1 MKTRSKATI
10 AVAAVALIAT
20 TSLPAFA
27 ADAPVYVEAV
37 APGASLQVLATAGD
51 VVNGYQIAGIPDG
64 TGAFKSGNSV
74 KILMNHEIGYS
85 TTSATMARAGG
96 DASGATVTEF
106 TMNPVTQKLTN
117 AREFLT
123 SALFYNYAT
132 KTYSSTPAAPV
143 GATEKDS
150 YGTPQH
156 TKFLN
161 RFCSASLAPAGRFS
175 YVDPKTKKAFGIKD
189 AVFLTGEE
197 GGDESRGFA
206 VNAAGQLAQIPGL
219 GLASWETFVAAPTGT
234 KTTALFGNEDG
245 SATDSQLWLYQGTKT
260 NTGTW
265 FQRAGLGNGKT
276 YVMNIGGFKTE
287 AEFRAQ
293 VGKGKETS
301 ISFASVDA
309 SVNGVAQNKAAA
321 LVGTSLARVED
332 GAFDPNDARNYY
344 FVTTESNGDKAATA
358 LDPNNKLVTKRDG
371 GALWKLR
378 LTDAKNP
385 ALGGKITMLL
395 DGSEAPYMNKPDNI
409 EVDGFGNILIQE
421 DPGNNPQIER
431 MFAYRIADGKIA
443 VVSQFNNKMFS
454 KAAADASFITEDEEQ
469 SGVVNVTSLLRKS
482 KTDKNSYYVLNAQVH
497 ATGAALLKARPDI
510 TNVDEQTVLGRAIE
524 AGQVYILTIS
534 DWSAVYGK

>member
-1 MKTRSKATI
+1 MKTRSKAAC

-51 VVNGYQIAGIPDG
+51 VINGYQIAGIPDG
-64 TGAFKSGNSV
+64 TGAFKTGNSV

-85 TTSATMARAGG
+85 TTSASMARAGG
-96 DASGATVTEF
+96 DATGATVTEF
-106 TMNPVTQKLTN
+106 TMNPTTQKLTN

-132 KTYSSTPAAPV
+132 KAYSSTPSAPT

-161 RFCSASLAPAGRFS
+161 RFCSASLAPAGRFA

-234 KTTALFGNEDG
+234 RTTALFGNEDG

-265 FQRAGLGNGKT
+265 FQRAGLTNGKT

-293 VGKGKETS
+293 VGKGKETAVT
-301 ISFASVDA
+301 FASVDA

-344 FVTTESNGDKAATA
+344 FVTTESNGDKGATA

-385 ALGGKITMLL
+385 ALGGTITMLL
-395 DGSEAPYMNKPDNI
+395 NGSEAPYMNKPDNI
-409 EVDGFGNILIQE
+409 EVDGYGNILIEE
-421 DPGNNPQIER
+421 DPGNNPQLER
-431 MFAYRIADGKIA
+431 MFAYRIADGK
-443 VVSQFNNKMFS
+443 VVVLTQFKDKMFS
-454 KAAADASFITEDEEQ
+454 KASGDASFITEDEEQ
-469 SGVVNVTSLLRKS
+469 SGVLNVTSLLRKS
-482 KTDKNSYYVLNAQVH
+482 KSDKNSYYILNAQVH

-510 TNVDEQTVLGRAIE
+510 TNVDEQTVLARAIE
-524 AGQVYILTIS
+524 AGQVYILTIP

>member
-1 MKTRSKATI
+1 MKTRSKATV

-27 ADAPVYVEAV
+27 AEAPAYVQAV
-37 APGASLQVLATAGD
+37 ANGASLKVLATAGD
-51 VVNGYQIAGIPDG
+51 VIDGYQIAGIPDG

-85 TTSATMARAGG
+85 TTSASMARAGG
-96 DASGATVTEF
+96 DAYGATVTEF
-106 TMNPVTQKLTN
+106 TMNPTTQKLTT

-132 KTYSSTPAAPV
+132 KTYSSTPAAPA

-175 YVDPKTKKAFGIKD
+175 FVDPKTKKAYGIKD

-245 SATDSQLWLYQGTKT
+245 SATDSQLWLYQGSKT

-265 FQRAGLGNGKT
+265 FQRAGLANGKT

-287 AEFRAQ
+287 ADFRAQ

-301 ISFASVDA
+301 VSFAAVDA
-309 SVNGVAQNKAAA
+309 TVNGVAQNKAAA

-378 LTDAKNP
+378 LTDARNP

-409 EVDGFGNILIQE
+409 EVDGYGNILIQE
-421 DPGNNPQIER
+421 DPGNNAQIER

-443 VVSQFNNKMFS
+443 VVSQFNDKMFS

-469 SGVVNVTSLLRKS
+469 SGVVNVTSLLRKN
-482 KTDKNSYYVLNAQVH
+482 KTDKNFYYVLNAQVH

-510 TNVDEQTVLGRAIE
+510 TNADEQTVLARAIE
-524 AGQVYILTIS
+524 AGQVYLLTIA

>member
-1 MKTRSKATI
+1 MKTRSKATVV
-10 AVAAVALIAT
+10 VAAVALVAT
-20 TSLPAFA
+20 TSLPALA
-27 ADAPVYVEAV
+27 ADAPVYVQAV

-51 VVNGYQIAGIPDG
+51 VINGYQIAGIPDG
-64 TGAFKSGNSV
+64 TGAFKSGNTV
-74 KILMNHEIGYS
+74 KILMNHEIGYNA
-85 TTSATMARAGG
+85 TSASMARAGG
-96 DASGATVTEF
+96 DAAGATITEF
-106 TMNPVTQKLTN
+106 TMNPTTQKLTN

-123 SALFYNYAT
+123 SALFYNYST
-132 KTYSSTPAAPV
+132 KTFSATASAPT

-175 YVDPKTKKAFGIKD
+175 YVDPKTKKAYGIKD

-260 NTGTW
+260 NAGAW
-265 FQRAGLGNGKT
+265 YQRAGLTNGKT

-287 AEFRAQ
+287 AEFRTQ
-293 VGKGKETS
+293 VGKGKETA
-301 ISFASVDA
+301 ISFATVDA

-344 FVTTESNGDKAATA
+344 FVTTESNGNKAATA
-358 LDPNNKLVTKRDG
+358 LDPYNKLVTKRDG

-409 EVDGFGNILIQE
+409 EVDSFGNILIEE
-421 DPGNNPQIER
+421 DPGNNPQVER

-443 VVSQFNNKMFS
+443 VLTQFNEKMFS
-454 KAAADASFITEDEEQ
+454 KAAGDASFITEDEEQ
-469 SGVVNVTSLLRKS
+469 SGVVNVTSLLRKG
-482 KTDKNSYYVLNAQVH
+482 KTDKNSYYLLNAQVH

-510 TNVDEQTVLGRAIE
+510 TNADEQTVLGRALE
-524 AGQVYILTIS
+524 AGQVYVLTIP

>member
-1 MKTRSKATI
+1 MKTRSKATV

-27 ADAPVYVEAV
+27 AEAPAYVQAV
-37 APGASLQVLATAGD
+37 ANGASLKVLATAGD
-51 VVNGYQIAGIPDG
+51 VIDGYQIAGIPDG

-85 TTSATMARAGG
+85 STSASMARAGG
-96 DASGATVTEF
+96 DAYGATVTEF
-106 TMNPVTQKLTN
+106 TMNPTTQKLTT

-132 KTYSSTPAAPV
+132 KTYSSTPAAPA

-175 YVDPKTKKAFGIKD
+175 FVVPKTQKAYGIKD

-245 SATDSQLWLYQGTKT
+245 SATDSQLWLYQGSKT

-265 FQRAGLGNGKT
+265 FQRAGLANGKT

-287 AEFRAQ
+287 ADFRAQ

-301 ISFASVDA
+301 VSFAAVDA
-309 SVNGVAQNKAAA
+309 TVNGVAQNKAAA

-409 EVDGFGNILIQE
+409 EVDGYGNILIQE

-443 VVSQFNNKMFS
+443 IVSQFNDKMFS
-454 KAAADASFITEDEEQ
+454 KTAADASFITEDEEQ
-469 SGVVNVTSLLRKS
+469 SGVVNVTSLLRKN
-482 KTDKNSYYVLNAQVH
+482 KTDKNFYYVLNAQVH

-510 TNVDEQTVLGRAIE
+510 TNADEQTVLARAIE
-524 AGQVYILTIS
+524 AGQVYLLTIA

>member
-1 MKTRSKATI
+1 MKTRSKAAC

-27 ADAPVYVEAV
+27 ADAPVYVQAV

-51 VVNGYQIAGIPDG
+51 VLNGYQIAGIPDG

-85 TTSATMARAGG
+85 TTSASMARAGG
-96 DASGATVTEF
+96 DATGATVTEF
-106 TMNPVTQKLTN
+106 TMNPATQKLTN

-123 SALFYNYAT
+123 SALFYNYST
-132 KTYSSTPAAPV
+132 KTFSASASAPA

-175 YVDPKTKKAFGIKD
+175 YVDPKTKKAYGIKD

-197 GGDESRGFA
+197 GGDESRGFV

-260 NTGTW
+260 NTGAW
-265 FQRAGLGNGKT
+265 YQRAGLTNGKT

-287 AEFRAQ
+287 AEFRSQ
-293 VGKGKETS
+293 VGKGKETPVT
-301 ISFASVDA
+301 FASVDA

-344 FVTTESNGDKAATA
+344 FVTTESNGDKGATA

-378 LTDAKNP
+378 LADAKNP
-385 ALGGKITMLL
+385 ALGGTITMLL
-395 DGSEAPYMNKPDNI
+395 NGSEAPYMNKPDNI
-409 EVDGFGNILIQE
+409 EVDGFGNILIEE

-431 MFAYRIADGKIA
+431 MFAYRISDGKIA
-443 VVSQFNNKMFS
+443 VLTQFNEKMFS
-454 KAAADASFITEDEEQ
+454 KAAGDASFITEDEEQ
-469 SGVVNVTSLLRKS
+469 SGVLNVTSLLRKG
-482 KTDKNSYYVLNAQVH
+482 KTDKNSYYILNAQVH

-510 TNVDEQTVLGRAIE
+510 TNLDEQTVLGRAIE
-524 AGQVYILTIS
+524 AGQVYVLTIPN
-534 DWSAVYGK
+534 WSAVYGN

>member
-1 MKTRSKATI
+1 MTTRSKATV
-10 AVAAVALIAT
+10 AVAAVALVAT

-27 ADAPVYVEAV
+27 ADAPVYVQAV

-51 VVNGYQIAGIPDG
+51 VINGYQIAGIPDG
-64 TGAFKSGNSV
+64 TGAFKSGNSI

-85 TTSATMARAGG
+85 STAASLARAGG
-96 DASGATVTEF
+96 DATGATVTEF
-106 TMNPVTQKLTN
+106 TMNPATQKLTN

-123 SALFYNYAT
+123 SALFYNYST
-132 KTYSSTPAAPV
+132 KVFSASASAPA

-260 NTGTW
+260 NTGAW
-265 FQRAGLGNGKT
+265 YQRAGLTNGKT
-276 YVMNIGGFKTE
+276 FVMNIGGFKTE
-287 AEFRAQ
+287 ADFRAQ
-293 VGKGKETS
+293 VGKGKETAVTFS
-301 ISFASVDA
+301 TVDS

-344 FVTTESNGDKAATA
+344 FVTTESNGNKAATA

-385 ALGGKITMLL
+385 ALGGVITMLL
-395 DGSEAPYMNKPDNI
+395 DGSEAPYINKPDNI
-409 EVDGFGNILIQE
+409 EVDGFGNILIEE

-443 VVSQFNNKMFS
+443 VLTQFNEKMFS
-454 KAAADASFITEDEEQ
+454 KAAGDSSFITEDEEQ
-469 SGVVNVTSLLRKS
+469 SGVLNVTALLRKGKS
-482 KTDKNSYYVLNAQVH
+482 DKNSYYLLNAQVH

-510 TNVDEQTVLGRAIE
+510 TNADEQTVLARAIE
-524 AGQVYILTIS
+524 AGQVYVLTIP

>member
-1 MKTRSKATI
+1 MKTRLKAAC

-27 ADAPVYVEAV
+27 ADAPVYVQAV

-51 VVNGYQIAGIPDG
+51 VLNGYQIAGIPDG

-85 TTSATMARAGG
+85 TTSASMARAGG
-96 DASGATVTEF
+96 DATGATVTEF
-106 TMNPVTQKLTN
+106 TLNPATQKLTN

-123 SALFYNYAT
+123 SALFYNYST
-132 KTYSSTPAAPV
+132 KTFSASASAPA

-175 YVDPKTKKAFGIKD
+175 YVDPKTKKAYGIKD

-260 NTGTW
+260 NTGAW
-265 FQRAGLGNGKT
+265 YQRAGLTNGKT

-287 AEFRAQ
+287 AEFRSQ
-293 VGKGKETS
+293 VGKGKETAVT
-301 ISFASVDA
+301 FASVDA

-344 FVTTESNGDKAATA
+344 FVTTESNGDKGATA

-378 LTDAKNP
+378 LADAKNP
-385 ALGGKITMLL
+385 ALGGTITMLL
-395 DGSEAPYMNKPDNI
+395 NGSEAPYMNKPDNI
-409 EVDGFGNILIQE
+409 EVDGFGNILIEE

-431 MFAYRIADGKIA
+431 MFAYRISDGKIA
-443 VVSQFNNKMFS
+443 VLTQFNEKMFS
-454 KAAADASFITEDEEQ
+454 KATGDASFITEDEEQ
-469 SGVVNVTSLLRKS
+469 SGVLNVTSLLRKG
-482 KTDKNSYYVLNAQVH
+482 KTDKNSYYILNAQVH

-510 TNVDEQTVLGRAIE
+510 TNLDEQTVLGRAIE
-524 AGQVYILTIS
+524 AGQVYVLTIPN
-534 DWSAVYGK
+534 WSAVYGN

>member
-1 MKTRSKATI
+1 MKTRSKAAC
-10 AVAAVALIAT
+10 AVAAVALFAT
-20 TSLPAFA
+20 TSLPAIA
-27 ADAPVYVEAV
+27 ADLPVYVQAV
-37 APGASLQVLATAGD
+37 ASGASLQVIATAGD
-51 VVNGYQIAGIPDG
+51 VINGYQIAGIPDG

-85 TTSATMARAGG
+85 TTAASFARAGG
-96 DASGATVTEF
+96 DATGATVTEF

-123 SALFYNYAT
+123 SAVFYNYAT
-132 KTYSSTPAAPV
+132 KTHSSTPSAPS

-161 RFCSASLAPAGRFS
+161 RFCSASLAPAGRFA
-175 YVDPKTKKAFGIKD
+175 YTDPKTKKAFGIKD

-260 NTGTW
+260 NTGAW
-265 FQRAGLGNGKT
+265 YQRAGLTNGKT

-293 VGKGKETS
+293 VGKGMETAVT
-301 ISFASVDA
+301 FASVDA

-395 DGSEAPYMNKPDNI
+395 NGSEAPYMNKPDNI
-409 EVDGFGNILIQE
+409 EVDGFGNILIEE
-421 DPGNNPQIER
+421 DPGNNPQLER
-431 MFAYRIADGKIA
+431 MFAYRISDGKVA
-443 VVSQFNNKMFS
+443 VLTQFKDKMFNKS
-454 KAAADASFITEDEEQ
+454 TGDASFITEDEEQ
-469 SGVVNVTSLLRKS
+469 SGILNVTSLLRKS
-482 KTDKNSYYVLNAQVH
+482 KTDKNSYYILNAQVH
-497 ATGAALLKARPDI
+497 ATGSALLKARPDI
-510 TNVDEQTVLGRAIE
+510 TNLDEQTVLGRAIE
-524 AGQVYILTIS
+524 AGQVYILTIPN
-534 DWSAVYGK
+534 WSAVYGN

>member
-1 MKTRSKATI
+1 MKTRSKATVV
-10 AVAAVALIAT
+10 VAAVALVAT
-20 TSLPAFA
+20 TSLPALA
-27 ADAPVYVEAV
+27 ADAPVYVQAV

-51 VVNGYQIAGIPDG
+51 VINGYQIAGIPDG
-64 TGAFKSGNSV
+64 TGAFKSGNTV

-85 TTSATMARAGG
+85 ATSASMARAGG
-96 DASGATVTEF
+96 DAAGATITEF
-106 TMNPVTQKLTN
+106 TMNPTTQKLTN

-123 SALFYNYAT
+123 SALFYNYST
-132 KTYSSTPAAPV
+132 KTFSATASAPT

-175 YVDPKTKKAFGIKD
+175 YVDPKTKKAYGIKD

-219 GLASWETFVAAPTGT
+219 GLASWETFVTAPTGT

-260 NTGTW
+260 NAGAW
-265 FQRAGLGNGKT
+265 YQRAGLTNGKT

-287 AEFRAQ
+287 AEFRTQ
-293 VGKGKETS
+293 VGKGKETA
-301 ISFASVDA
+301 ISFATIDA

-344 FVTTESNGDKAATA
+344 FVTTESNGNKAATA

-409 EVDGFGNILIQE
+409 EVDGFGNILIEE
-421 DPGNNPQIER
+421 DPGNNPQVER

-443 VVSQFNNKMFS
+443 VLTQFNEKMFS
-454 KAAADASFITEDEEQ
+454 KAAGDASFITEDEEQ

-482 KTDKNSYYVLNAQVH
+482 KTDKNSYYLLNAQVH

-510 TNVDEQTVLGRAIE
+510 TNADEQTVLGRALE
-524 AGQVYILTIS
+524 AGQVYVLTIP
-534 DWSAVYGK
+534 DWSAVYGN

>member
-1 MKTRSKATI
+1 MKTRSKATV

-27 ADAPVYVEAV
+27 AEAPAYVQAV
-37 APGASLQVLATAGD
+37 ANGASLKVLATAGD
-51 VVNGYQIAGIPDG
+51 VIDGYQIAGIPDG

-85 TTSATMARAGG
+85 TTSASMARAGG
-96 DASGATVTEF
+96 DAYGATVTEF
-106 TMNPVTQKLTN
+106 TMNPTTQKLTT

-132 KTYSSTPAAPV
+132 KTYSSTPAAPA

-175 YVDPKTKKAFGIKD
+175 FVDPKTKKAYGIKD

-245 SATDSQLWLYQGTKT
+245 SATDSQLWLYQGSKT

-265 FQRAGLGNGKT
+265 FQRAGLANGKT

-287 AEFRAQ
+287 ADFRAQ

-301 ISFASVDA
+301 VSFAAVDA
-309 SVNGVAQNKAAA
+309 TVNGVAQNKAAA

-409 EVDGFGNILIQE
+409 EVDGYGNILIQE
-421 DPGNNPQIER
+421 DPGNNAQIER

-443 VVSQFNNKMFS
+443 VVSQFNDKMFS

-469 SGVVNVTSLLRKS
+469 SGVVNVTSLLRKN
-482 KTDKNSYYVLNAQVH
+482 KTDKNFYYVLNAQVH

-510 TNVDEQTVLGRAIE
+510 TNADEQTVLARAIE
-524 AGQVYILTIS
+524 AGQVYLLTIA

>member
-1 MKTRSKATI
+1 MKTRSKAAC

-27 ADAPVYVEAV
+27 ADAPVYVQAV

-85 TTSATMARAGG
+85 TTSASMARAGG
-96 DASGATVTEF
+96 DATGATVTEF
-106 TMNPVTQKLTN
+106 TLNPATQKLTN

-123 SALFYNYAT
+123 SALFYNYST
-132 KTYSSTPAAPV
+132 KTFSASASAPA

-175 YVDPKTKKAFGIKD
+175 YVDPKTKKTYGIKD

-260 NTGTW
+260 NTGAW
-265 FQRAGLGNGKT
+265 YQRAGLTNGKT

-293 VGKGKETS
+293 VGKGKETAVT
-301 ISFASVDA
+301 FASVDA

-344 FVTTESNGDKAATA
+344 FVTTESNGDKGATT

-378 LTDAKNP
+378 LKDAKNP
-385 ALGGKITMLL
+385 ALGGTITMLL
-395 DGSEAPYMNKPDNI
+395 NGSEAPYMNKPDNI
-409 EVDGFGNILIQE
+409 EVDGFGNILIEE
-421 DPGNNPQIER
+421 DPGNNAQIER
-431 MFAYRIADGKIA
+431 MFAYRISDGKIA
-443 VVSQFNNKMFS
+443 VLTQFNEKMFS
-454 KAAADASFITEDEEQ
+454 KAAGDASFITEDEEQ
-469 SGVVNVTSLLRKS
+469 SGVLNVTSLLRKG
-482 KTDKNSYYVLNAQVH
+482 KTDKNSYYILNAQVH

-510 TNVDEQTVLGRAIE
+510 TNADEQAVLARAIE
-524 AGQVYILTIS
+524 AGQVYILTIPS
-534 DWSAVYGK
+534 WSAVYGN

>member
-1 MKTRSKATI
+1 MKTRSKATVV
-10 AVAAVALIAT
+10 VAAVALVAT
-20 TSLPAFA
+20 TSLPALA
-27 ADAPVYVEAV
+27 ADAPVYVQAV

-51 VVNGYQIAGIPDG
+51 VINGYQIAGIPDG
-64 TGAFKSGNSV
+64 TGAFKSGNTV
-74 KILMNHEIGYS
+74 KILMNHEIGYNA
-85 TTSATMARAGG
+85 TSASMARAGG
-96 DASGATVTEF
+96 DAAGATITEF
-106 TMNPVTQKLTN
+106 TMNPTTQKLTN

-123 SALFYNYAT
+123 SALFYNYST
-132 KTYSSTPAAPV
+132 KTFSATASAPT

-175 YVDPKTKKAFGIKD
+175 YVDPKTKKAYGIKD

-260 NTGTW
+260 NAGAW
-265 FQRAGLGNGKT
+265 YQRAGLTNGKT

-287 AEFRAQ
+287 AEFRTQ
-293 VGKGKETS
+293 VGKGKETA
-301 ISFASVDA
+301 ISFATVDA

-344 FVTTESNGDKAATA
+344 FVTTESNGNKAATA

-409 EVDGFGNILIQE
+409 EVDG
-421 DPGNNPQIER
+421 
-431 MFAYRIADGKIA
+431 
-443 VVSQFNNKMFS
+443 
-454 KAAADASFITEDEEQ
+454 
-469 SGVVNVTSLLRKS
+469 
-482 KTDKNSYYVLNAQVH
+482 
-497 ATGAALLKARPDI
+497 
-510 TNVDEQTVLGRAIE
+510 
-524 AGQVYILTIS
+524 
-534 DWSAVYGK
+534 

>member
-1 MKTRSKATI
+1 MKTRSKAAC

-27 ADAPVYVEAV
+27 ADAPVYVQAV
-37 APGASLQVLATAGD
+37 ATGASLQVLATAGD
-51 VVNGYQIAGIPDG
+51 VINGYQIAGIPDG

-85 TTSATMARAGG
+85 TTSASMARAGG
-96 DASGATVTEF
+96 DATGATVTEF
-106 TMNPVTQKLTN
+106 TMNPATQKLTN

-123 SALFYNYAT
+123 SAIFYNYSTKSFSAT
-132 KTYSSTPAAPV
+132 ASAPA

-175 YVDPKTKKAFGIKD
+175 YVDPKTKKAYGIKD

-245 SATDSQLWLYQGTKT
+245 SATDSQLWLYQGTKS
-260 NTGTW
+260 NTGAW
-265 FQRAGLGNGKT
+265 YQRAGLTNGKT

-293 VGKGKETS
+293 VGKGKETAVT
-301 ISFASVDA
+301 FASVDA

-344 FVTTESNGDKAATA
+344 FVTTESNGDKGATA

-378 LTDAKNP
+378 LADAKNP
-385 ALGGKITMLL
+385 ALGGTITMLL
-395 DGSEAPYMNKPDNI
+395 NGSEAPYMNKPDNI
-409 EVDGFGNILIQE
+409 EVDGFGNILIEE

-431 MFAYRIADGKIA
+431 MFAYRISDGKIA
-443 VVSQFNNKMFS
+443 VLTQFNEKMFS
-454 KAAADASFITEDEEQ
+454 KAAGDASFITEDEEQ
-469 SGVVNVTSLLRKS
+469 SGVLNVTSLLRKG
-482 KTDKNSYYVLNAQVH
+482 KTDKNSYYILNAQVH
-497 ATGAALLKARPDI
+497 ATGVALLKARPDI
-510 TNVDEQTVLGRAIE
+510 TNLDEQTVLGRAIE
-524 AGQVYILTIS
+524 AGQVYVLTIPN
-534 DWSAVYGK
+534 WSAVYGN

>member
-1 MKTRSKATI
+1 MKTRSKATV

-27 ADAPVYVEAV
+27 ADAPVYVQAV
-37 APGASLQVLATAGD
+37 APGASLKVLATAGD
-51 VVNGYQIAGIPDG
+51 VIDGYQIAGIPDG
-64 TGAFKSGNSV
+64 MGAFKSGSSI
-74 KILMNHEIGYS
+74 KLLMNHEIGYS
-85 TTSATMARAGG
+85 ATSVNMARAGG

-106 TMNPVTQKLTN
+106 TMNPTTQKLTT

-132 KTYSSTPAAPV
+132 KTYSSTPTAPA

-175 YVDPKTKKAFGIKD
+175 YVDPKTKKAYGIKD

-197 GGDESRGFA
+197 GGDESRGFV

-219 GLASWETFVAAPTGT
+219 GLASWETFVSVPTAT

-265 FQRAGLGNGKT
+265 VQRAGLTNGKT

-309 SVNGVAQNKAAA
+309 TVNGVAQNKAAA

-409 EVDGFGNILIQE
+409 EVDGYGNILIQE

-443 VVSQFNNKMFS
+443 VVSQFNDKMFS

-469 SGVVNVTSLLRKS
+469 SGVTNVTSLLRKS
-482 KTDKNSYYVLNAQVH
+482 KTDKNFYYVLNAQVH

-510 TNVDEQTVLGRAIE
+510 TNADEQTVLARALE
-524 AGQVYILTIS
+524 AGQVYLLTIA

>member
-1 MKTRSKATI
+1 MNTRSKATT
-10 AVAAVALIAT
+10 AVAVAALIAT

-27 ADAPVYVEAV
+27 ADAPVYVQAV
-37 APGASLQVLATAGD
+37 APGTSLKVLATAGD
-51 VVNGYQIAGIPDG
+51 VINGYQIAGIPDG
-64 TGAFKSGNSV
+64 TGAFKSGNAV

-85 TTSATMARAGG
+85 AISANIARAGG

-106 TMNPVTQKLTN
+106 TMNPATQKLTG

-132 KTYSSTPAAPV
+132 KTYSSTPAAPA

-175 YVDPKTKKAFGIKD
+175 YVDPKTKKAYGIKD

-219 GLASWETFVAAPTGT
+219 GLASWETFVAAPTAT

-265 FQRAGLGNGKT
+265 FERAGLTNGKT

-287 AEFRAQ
+287 AEFRTQ

-301 ISFASVDA
+301 ITFATVDTT
-309 SVNGVAQNKAAA
+309 VNGVAQNKAAA

-344 FVTTESNGDKAATA
+344 FVTTESNGDKGATA

-443 VVSQFNNKMFS
+443 VVSQFDTKMFS
-454 KAAADASFITEDEEQ
+454 KAAADPSFITEDEEQ
-469 SGVVNVTSLLRKS
+469 SGVVNVTSLLRTSKS
-482 KTDKNSYYVLNAQVH
+482 DKNSYYVLNAQVH

-510 TNVDEQTVLGRAIE
+510 TNADEQTVLARAIE
-524 AGQVYILTIS
+524 AGQVYLLTIA

>member
-1 MKTRSKATI
+1 MNTRSKATT
-10 AVAAVALIAT
+10 AVAVVALIAT

-27 ADAPVYVEAV
+27 AEAPVYVEAV
-37 APGASLQVLATAGD
+37 ASGASLQVLATAGD

-85 TTSATMARAGG
+85 ATAATLSRAGG
-96 DASGATVTEF
+96 DASGATITEF
-106 TMNPVTQKLTN
+106 TMNTTTQKLTN

-132 KTYSSTPAAPV
+132 KTHSSTPSAPT

-161 RFCSASLAPAGRFS
+161 RFCSASLAPAGRFA
-175 YVDPKTKKAFGIKD
+175 YTDPKTKKAFGIKD

-260 NTGTW
+260 NTGAW
-265 FQRAGLGNGKT
+265 YQRAGLTNGKT

-293 VGKGKETS
+293 VGKGKETAVT
-301 ISFASVDA
+301 FASVDT
-309 SVNGVAQNKAAA
+309 SINGVAQNKAAA

-332 GAFDPNDARNYY
+332 GAFDPNDSRDYY
-344 FVTTESNGDKAATA
+344 FVTTESNGDKGATA

-385 ALGGKITMLL
+385 ALGGTITMLL
-395 DGSEAPYMNKPDNI
+395 NGSEAPYMNKPDNI
-409 EVDGFGNILIQE
+409 EVDGYGNILIEE
-421 DPGNNPQIER
+421 DPGNNPQLER
-431 MFAYRIADGKIA
+431 MFAYRISDGK
-443 VVSQFNNKMFS
+443 VVVLTQFKDKMFN
-454 KAAADASFITEDEEQ
+454 KATGDASFITEDEEQ
-469 SGVVNVTSLLRKS
+469 SGVVNVTPLLRKS
-482 KTDKNSYYVLNAQVH
+482 KSDKSSYYILNAQVH

-510 TNVDEQTVLGRAIE
+510 TNVDEQTVLARAIE
-524 AGQVYILTIS
+524 AGQVYILTIP

>member
-1 MKTRSKATI
+1 MNTRSKATT

-27 ADAPVYVEAV
+27 AEAPVYVQAV
-37 APGASLQVLATAGD
+37 APAASLKVLATAGD
-51 VVNGYQIAGIPDG
+51 VIDGYQIAGIPDG

-74 KILMNHEIGYS
+74 KILMNHEIGFS
-85 TTSATMARAGG
+85 ATSATLARAGG

-106 TMNPVTQKLTN
+106 TMNPATQKLTG

-132 KTYSSTPAAPV
+132 KTYNSTPTAPA

-175 YVDPKTKKAFGIKD
+175 YINPKTKKAYGIKD

-265 FQRAGLGNGKT
+265 FQRAGLTNGKT

-301 ISFASVDA
+301 ITFASVDA
-309 SVNGVAQNKAAA
+309 TVNGVAQNKAAA

-344 FVTTESNGDKAATA
+344 FVTTESNGDKGATA

-395 DGSEAPYMNKPDNI
+395 DGSEAPYLNKPDNI

-431 MFAYRIADGKIA
+431 MFAYRISDGKIA
-443 VVSQFNNKMFS
+443 VVSQFNDKMFS
-454 KAAADASFITEDEEQ
+454 KAADDASFITEDEEQ
-469 SGVVNVTSLLRKS
+469 SGVVNVTSLLRTS

-510 TNVDEQTVLGRAIE
+510 TNADEQTVLARAIE
-524 AGQVYILTIS
+524 AGQVYLLTIS

>member
-1 MKTRSKATI
+1 MKTRSKA
-10 AVAAVALIAT
+10 ACAFAAVALIAT
-20 TSLPAFA
+20 TSLPALA
-27 ADAPVYVEAV
+27 ADAPVYVQAV

-51 VVNGYQIAGIPDG
+51 VINGYQIAGIPDG

-74 KILMNHEIGYS
+74 KIMMNHEIGYS
-85 TTSATMARAGG
+85 STSASIARAGG
-96 DASGATVTEF
+96 DATGATVTEF
-106 TMNPVTQKLTN
+106 TMNPTTQKLTN

-132 KTYSSTPAAPV
+132 KTHGSTPSAPT

-206 VNAAGQLAQIPGL
+206 VNAAGQLAQIPGF

-260 NTGTW
+260 NTGAW
-265 FQRAGLGNGKT
+265 YQRAGLTNGNT

-293 VGKGKETS
+293 VGKGKETAV
-301 ISFASVDA
+301 SFASVDA
-309 SVNGVAQNKAAA
+309 SISGVAQNKAAA

-344 FVTTESNGDKAATA
+344 FVTTESNGDKAATT

-395 DGSEAPYMNKPDNI
+395 NGSEAPYMNKPDNI
-409 EVDGFGNILIQE
+409 EVDGFGNILIEE
-421 DPGNNPQIER
+421 DPGNNPQLER
-431 MFAYRIADGKIA
+431 MFAYRISDGK
-443 VVSQFNNKMFS
+443 VVVLTQFKDKMFNKS
-454 KAAADASFITEDEEQ
+454 AGDASFITEDEEQ
-469 SGVVNVTSLLRKS
+469 SGVLNVTSLLRKS
-482 KTDKNSYYVLNAQVH
+482 KTDKNSYYILNAQVH

-510 TNVDEQTVLGRAIE
+510 TNVDEQTVLARAIE
-524 AGQVYILTIS
+524 AGQVYVLTIAN
-534 DWSAVYGK
+534 WSAVYGN

>member
-1 MKTRSKATI
+1 MNTRSKAAC

-27 ADAPVYVEAV
+27 ADAPVYVQAV
-37 APGASLQVLATAGD
+37 ASGASLQVLATAGD

-74 KILMNHEIGYS
+74 KIMMNHEIGYS
-85 TTSATMARAGG
+85 TTSASMARAGG
-96 DASGATVTEF
+96 DATGATVTEF
-106 TMNPVTQKLTN
+106 TLNPATQKLTN

-123 SALFYNYAT
+123 SALFYNYST
-132 KTYSSTPAAPV
+132 KTFSASASAPA

-175 YVDPKTKKAFGIKD
+175 YVDPKTKKAYGIKD

-197 GGDESRGFA
+197 GGDESRGFV

-260 NTGTW
+260 NTGAW
-265 FQRAGLGNGKT
+265 YQRAGLTNGKT

-287 AEFRAQ
+287 AEFRSQ
-293 VGKGKETS
+293 VGKGKETPVT
-301 ISFASVDA
+301 FASVDA

-344 FVTTESNGDKAATA
+344 FVTTESNGDKGATA

-378 LTDAKNP
+378 LADAKNP
-385 ALGGKITMLL
+385 ALGGTITMLL
-395 DGSEAPYMNKPDNI
+395 NGSEAPYMNKPDNI
-409 EVDGFGNILIQE
+409 EVDGFGNILIEE

-431 MFAYRIADGKIA
+431 MFAYRISDGKIA
-443 VVSQFNNKMFS
+443 VLTQFNEKMFS
-454 KAAADASFITEDEEQ
+454 KAAGDASFITEDEEQ
-469 SGVVNVTSLLRKS
+469 SGVLNVTSLLRKG
-482 KTDKNSYYVLNAQVH
+482 KTDKNSYYILNAQVH

-510 TNVDEQTVLGRAIE
+510 TNLDEQTVLGRAIE
-524 AGQVYILTIS
+524 AGQVYVLTIPN
-534 DWSAVYGK
+534 WSAVYGN

>member
-1 MKTRSKATI
+1 MKTRSKATV

-51 VVNGYQIAGIPDG
+51 VINGYQIAGIPDG
-64 TGAFKSGNSV
+64 TGAFKAGNSV

-85 TTSATMARAGG
+85 TTAATLARAGG
-96 DASGATVTEF
+96 DAAGATITEF
-106 TMNPVTQKLTN
+106 TMNPTTQKLTN

-132 KTYSSTPAAPV
+132 KTYSSTPSAPAGAA
-143 GATEKDS
+143 EKDS

-175 YVDPKTKKAFGIKD
+175 YVDPKTKKAYGIKD

-206 VNAAGQLAQIPGL
+206 VNPAGQLVQIPGF
-219 GLASWETFVAAPTGT
+219 GLASWETFVAVPTAT

-245 SATDSQLWLYQGTKT
+245 GATGSQLWLYQGSKT
-260 NTGTW
+260 ASGSW
-265 FQRAGLGNGKT
+265 FERAGLTNGKS

-301 ISFASVDA
+301 VSFANVDTT
-309 SVNGVAQNKAAA
+309 VNGVEQNKAALA
-321 LVGTSLARVED
+321 AGTALARVED
-332 GAFDPNDARNYY
+332 GAFDPNDPRNYY
-344 FVTTESNGDKAATA
+344 FVTTESNGDAKATT

-378 LTDAKNP
+378 LKDVKNP
-385 ALGGKITMLL
+385 ALGGTITMLL
-395 DGSEAPYMNKPDNI
+395 DGSEAPYLNKPDNI

-421 DPGNNPQIER
+421 DPGNNPQLER

-443 VVSQFNNKMFS
+443 VLTQFKDKMFN
-454 KAAADASFITEDEEQ
+454 KATGDATFITEDEEQ

-482 KTDKNSYYVLNAQVH
+482 KSDKNSYYILNAQVH

-510 TNVDEQTVLGRAIE
+510 TNVDEQTVLARSIE
-524 AGQVYILTIS
+524 AGQVYLLTIP
-534 DWSAVYGK
+534 DWTAVYSK